1 MKIKL
6 RKSIVIAPVLMAVGL
21 LSGCMIQLA
30 PSYDQSTVGQLNEVN
45 ARALA
50 LFAALEQGVQKDEHQ
65 KYDEQFSQIIG
76 SYRSLRMQA
85 STRPIPPAG
94 QAIVEKIEK
103 VKGLGGGLIDEI
115 CKKASDCVYATPRII
130 DTIVGALM
138 NLQATVKSEGYAPAP
153 ATGICTSG
161 KVTGVLPTESAGVLP
176 EECAYQHAVSLAL
189 IAESSLKR

>member
-6 RKSIVIAPVLMAVGL
+6 RKSIVTAPVLIAASL

-45 ARALA
+45 ANALA
-50 LFAALEQGVQKDEHQ
+50 LFAALEQGVRADEHQ
-65 KYDEQFSQIIG
+65 KYDAQFSQIIG

-85 STRPIPPAG
+85 STRPIPAAG
-94 QAIVEKIEK
+94 QAIVEKIKSVNGVE
-103 VKGLGGGLIDEI
+103 GLISEI
-115 CKKASDCVYATPRII
+115 CKKASDCVYATPKII
-130 DTIVGALM
+130 DTIVDALV
-138 NLQATVKSEGYAPAP
+138 NVQATVKSEGYAPAP
-153 ATGICTSG
+153 ATGTCASG
-161 KVTGVLPTESAGVLP
+161 KVTGVKPTENAGVLP